1 MKNLFNNI
9 SKEEKN
15 RILEMHS
22 DRYNLISEQPT
33 APPAVP
39 SSAGG
44 VPPNVAPPK
53 QTRTGGVSGNKYKKP
68 PYCKIGQS
76 EGKIVIAQT
85 GSSGPDTSLGE
96 TGFALS
102 LNGKVVCLISTK
114 YTQGGYVTTPSTQ
127 PSTTQ
132 TTQPAAV

>member
-1 MKNLFNNI
+1 MTLAAVLPPSEGGWSPVKKSTGVVMMFCENHALTPQECVQKYDGYTWTDRINVLIYAPGWNND
-9 SKEEKN
+9 EEKM
-15 RILEMHS
+15 E
-22 DRYNLISEQPT
+22 
-33 APPAVP
+33 
-39 SSAGG
+39 
-44 VPPNVAPPK
+44 
-53 QTRTGGVSGNKYKKP
+53 
-68 PYCKIGQS
+68 KIGQS